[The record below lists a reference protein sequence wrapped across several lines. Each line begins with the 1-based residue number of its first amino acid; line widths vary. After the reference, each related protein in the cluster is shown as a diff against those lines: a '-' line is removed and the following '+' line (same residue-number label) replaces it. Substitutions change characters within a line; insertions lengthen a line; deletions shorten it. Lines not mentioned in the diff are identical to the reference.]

1 MLNIINFFKFFL
13 LFFTF
18 HLISCQRVEVLDSIV
33 FDYDQLSKLTI
44 TAEELIINEIY
55 EIKYSEPY
63 IDHSLK
69 ISPKSHLISLL
80 KNNIS
85 NMGSENKLIINIHDA
100 SLKKNEI
107 LNSDAKK
114 FQEKNI
120 LQYEINFL
128 VEYILL
134 NDSNKI
140 LSVTNVE
147 SKRSLTS
154 SKFISIMEYEKII
167 DSLILDGLV
176 DFINKSKELIN
187 IHMSGYIL

>member
-18 HLISCQRVEVLDSIV
+18 HLISCQRVEFLDNIV

-44 TAEELIINEIY
+44 TAEELIINEVY
-55 EIKYSEPY
+55 EIKYSDPY

-80 KNNIS
+80 KNNVNI
-85 NMGSENKLIINIHDA
+85 MGSENKLVINIHDA

-107 LNSDAKK
+107 LNIDAKK

-120 LQYEINFL
+120 FQYEINFL

-147 SKRSLTS
+147 SRRSVTS
-154 SKFISIMEYEKII
+154 SKSISIMEYEKII

-187 IHMSGYIL
+187 IHMAGYIL

>member
-1 MLNIINFFKFFL
+1 MLNISNFFKFFV

-85 NMGSENKLIINIHDA
+85 NIGSENKLIINIHNA

-154 SKFISIMEYEKII
+154 GKFISIMEYEKII

>member
-1 MLNIINFFKFFL
+1 M
-13 LFFTF
+13 
-18 HLISCQRVEVLDSIV
+18 
-33 FDYDQLSKLTI
+33 
-44 TAEELIINEIY
+44 
-55 EIKYSEPY
+55 
-63 IDHSLK
+63 
-69 ISPKSHLISLL
+69 
-80 KNNIS
+80 
-85 NMGSENKLIINIHDA
+85 
-100 SLKKNEI
+100 
-107 LNSDAKK
+107 NSDAKK

-154 SKFISIMEYEKII
+154 GKFISIMEYEKII

>member
-18 HLISCQRVEVLDSIV
+18 HLMSCQRVEVLDSIV

-85 NMGSENKLIINIHDA
+85 NIGSENKLIINIHNA

>member
-18 HLISCQRVEVLDSIV
+18 HLMSCQRVEVLDSIV

-69 ISPKSHLISLL
+69 ISPKSHLIYLL

-85 NMGSENKLIINIHDA
+85 NIGSENKLIINIHNA

-154 SKFISIMEYEKII
+154 GKFISIMEYEKII

>member
-85 NMGSENKLIINIHDA
+85 NIGSENKLIINIHNA

-154 SKFISIMEYEKII
+154 GKFISIMEYEKII